1 MLLKRVLAS
10 AVADYLKDAKLD
22 YSLSVFL
29 PETTFGSAL
38 LNKEELKLLL
48 KVENVKG
55 SVL

>member
-22 YSLSVFL
+22 YSLSVFV